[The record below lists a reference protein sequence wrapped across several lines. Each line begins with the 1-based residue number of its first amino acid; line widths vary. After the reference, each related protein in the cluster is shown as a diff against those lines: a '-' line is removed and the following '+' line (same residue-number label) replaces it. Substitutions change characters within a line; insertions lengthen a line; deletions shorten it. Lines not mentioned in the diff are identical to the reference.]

1 MFYFG
6 GDPILKILEF
16 GVSQYVPFASQH
28 VSSVSIQWL
37 FIHHVPNRM
46 SKF

>member
-16 GVSQYVPFASQH
+16 GVSQYVPFASQR
-28 VSSVSIQWL
+28 VISKYPMV
-37 FIHHVPNRM
+37 IHHVPNRM